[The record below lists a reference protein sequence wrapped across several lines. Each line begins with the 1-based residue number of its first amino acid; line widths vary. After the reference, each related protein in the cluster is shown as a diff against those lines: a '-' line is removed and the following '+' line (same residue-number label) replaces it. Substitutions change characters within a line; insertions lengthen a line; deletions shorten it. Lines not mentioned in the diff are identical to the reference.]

1 MGYAPPA
8 TSSDQR
14 CRLHTQQVW
23 SQIWGDCLLSFRRAF
38 AAFAAQSESF
48 STTAREHRA
57 LTRIAIAVGAL
68 AAVIAVSSGGDHTK
82 AGPPPPSLGAASI
95 LPEVLAAG
103 ATTDASIPVTFAQP
117 MDRASV
123 EAGIQ
128 IHPHVDTAL
137 AWSEDGRTLFIR
149 ADTRWQTDTRY
160 LLVVPESART
170 AVGTALGAPL
180 RFSFTTQTAA
190 TVIDFEVAF
199 AGVDDAAAVKLARST
214 SDPLV
219 AFEVVDNGPASL
231 APTELA
237 PGVSAGTEV
246 RIGFSAEMDRAETEG
261 AFAITPRVA
270 GELRWY
276 GNDLVFQPSERLEPG
291 SRYTVSLVGAR
302 DALGNPLGGKANF
315 SFTVRDGAQVVRV
328 RPRHGEVDVSADRI
342 EIWFSQPM
350 QSAATEEAF
359 TLRDVT
365 AGAVVAGELSWN
377 ARGSVLVFTPLSA
390 LAAGH
395 RFEVRLGD
403 AARDE
408 DGNPV
413 SASASF
419 TTLPPAEPAVASDVE
434 QAAPQPA
441 AQSVL
446 GVAATP
452 TSAPLAVPAA
462 APAPA
467 GDLIQYALNQINSAR
482 AAYGRAPLYLDGTMS
497 AVAAAHAWDQVQ
509 FGYYSHASR
518 DGSGPAQRQAAA
530 GVGFSSIGENQCHH
544 YAMGAAST
552 LEWCHAQFMSEPCCV
567 EWNHIA
573 NILDP
578 RWTRVG
584 IGIGDNGSHVVIT
597 WDFAN

>member
-14 CRLHTQQVW
+14 CRLRAQQVR
-23 SQIWGDCLLSFRRAF
+23 SQISGDCLLSFRRAF

-48 STTAREHRA
+48 STKARDHRA
-57 LTRIAIAVGAL
+57 LTRMTIAAGVF
-68 AAVIAVSSGGDHTK
+68 AAVVAVSSGGDHTK
-82 AGPPPPSLGAASI
+82 ASPPPPSLGAASI
-95 LPEVLAAG
+95 LPEVVAAG

-123 EAGIQ
+123 EAGMQ
-128 IHPHVDTAL
+128 IHPDVDAAFT
-137 AWSEDGRTLFIR
+137 WSEDGRTIFLR
-149 ADTRWQTDTRY
+149 ADPRWQTDTRY
-160 LLVVPESART
+160 LLVVPQATRT
-170 AVGTALGAPL
+170 AVGTELGAPL
-180 RFSFTTQTAA
+180 RFSFTTQTAT

-199 AGVDDAAAVKLARST
+199 AGVDEEAAVKLARST

-219 AFEVVDNGPASL
+219 EFEVVDSEPASL
-231 APTELA
+231 APTQLA
-237 PGVSAGTEV
+237 PGVSASTEV
-246 RIGFSAEMDRAETEG
+246 RIGFSAEMNRAETER
-261 AFAITPRVA
+261 AFAISPRVA
-270 GELRWY
+270 GELRWD
-276 GNDLVFQPSERLEPG
+276 GNDLVFQPSERLQPG

-302 DALGNPLGGKANF
+302 DALDNPLGGKANF

-328 RPRHGEVDVSADRI
+328 RPRHGEVDVSADRV

-350 QSAATEEAF
+350 QIAATEEAF
-359 TLRDVT
+359 VLHDVT
-365 AGAVVAGELSWN
+365 AGAAVAGELSWN
-377 ARGSVLVFTPLSA
+377 ERGSVLAFTPASA

-395 RFEVRLGD
+395 RFEVRLSD

-413 SASASF
+413 TASASF
-419 TTLPPAEPAVASDVE
+419 TTLPLPEPAVAPEVE
-434 QAAPQPA
+434 QPA
-441 AQSVL
+441 VQSVL

-452 TSAPLAVPAA
+452 TPAPVAAPAVP

-467 GDLIQYALNQINSAR
+467 GDLVLYALNQINSAR

-544 YAMGAAST
+544 YGMSAAST
-552 LEWCHAQFMSEPCCV
+552 LEWCHSQFMAEPCCA

-584 IGIGDNGSHVVIT
+584 IGIGDNGSRVVIT